1 METAVAGLTALSLVA
16 WVVLLL
22 GRGGFW
28 RARPRLD
35 GPAPERGDWPPVV
48 AIVPAR
54 DEADVVG
61 ECVAG
66 LLAQDYPG
74 GFGVVLVD
82 DHSSDGTAEAARRAA
97 AEADATERLAVVP
110 APPLPA
116 GWTGKLW
123 ALRTGLEDAAAWMPE
138 GRYLWFT
145 DADIAHAPGNLRRL
159 IDKAEGDDRDLVS
172 LMVMLSCRHVW
183 ERLLVPPFVFFFM
196 KLYPF
201 QWVAAAHRRTA
212 AAAGGCV
219 LLRRDALEAA
229 GGLEPI
235 AGRIIDD
242 CALAR
247 LIKRYGRPGGGRI
260 WLGLTSKAQSLR
272 AYRGLQGI
280 WRMVA
285 RSAYTQ
291 LGHSPVLLAGTLAGM
306 ALVYLVP
313 PLAVVAVPLHGSW
326 AAGAAGLA
334 AWALMALAFWPTL
347 RLYRQPPWLAPAL
360 PVAALLYCA
369 MTADSAL
376 RHARGQGGGWKG
388 RVVQRPGSAGG

>member
-1 METAVAGLTALSLVA
+1 METAVAALTALSLLA
-16 WVVLLL
+16 WIFLLV

-35 GPAPERGDWPPVV
+35 GPAPERADWPPVV
-48 AIVPAR
+48 AVVPAR

-61 ECVAG
+61 ECVTG
-66 LLAQDYPG
+66 LLRQDYPG
-74 GFGVVLVD
+74 DFGVVVVD
-82 DHSSDGTAEAARRAA
+82 DHSSDATAEVARRAA
-97 AEADATERLAVVP
+97 AEAGAAERLVVVP

-123 ALRTGLEDAAAWMPE
+123 ALHTGVERATSWSSE
-138 GRYLWFT
+138 TRYVWFT

-159 IDKAEGDDRDLVS
+159 VDKAEGDDRDLVS
-172 LMVMLSCRHVW
+172 LMVLLSCRHVW

-201 QWVAAAHRRTA
+201 PWVVDAGRRTA

-229 GGLEPI
+229 GGLAPI
-235 AGRIIDD
+235 GGRIIDD

-247 LIKRYGRPGGGRI
+247 LIKDRGRSRGGRI
-260 WLGLTSKAQSLR
+260 WLGLTSKARSLR
-272 AYRGLQGI
+272 AYRGLAGI

-306 ALVYLVP
+306 AVVYLVP
-313 PLAVVAVPLHGSW
+313 PLAVLAVPLHGSW
-326 AAGAAGLA
+326 TVGAIGIA

-347 RLYRQPPWLAPAL
+347 GLYRQPARLAPTL

-376 RHARGQGGGWKG
+376 RHARGAGGGWKG
-388 RVVQRPGSAGG
+388 RVAERPGSAGG